1 MRRLCVFFVFVFP
14 SSSYCAWRFLCLFLF
29 CFVFA
34 FAFSLCAAR
43 ERVSSGRFSIFW
55 GVWHR
60 SHIAFLGRDIISLGG
75 RVAEIN
81 QSTNQPYLFVLFQNL
96 APLLEG
102 GLQGRKMKGEQNNT
116 SKK

>member
-1 MRRLCVFFVFVFP
+1 M
-14 SSSYCAWRFLCLFLF
+14 F

-43 ERVSSGRFSIFW
+43 ERVSSGRFSIFGGFGIDLILRFSGVTLFLW
-55 GVWHR
+55 GGV
-60 SHIAFLGRDIISLGG
+60 SLKS
-75 RVAEIN
+75 IN
-81 QSTNQPYLFVLFQNL
+81 QPINLTCFVLFQNL